1 MPTHRIQLKGPWDVQ
16 RLDQNKPPVR
26 VFMPAAW
33 GEVFGDSPGLAQFR
47 RKFNQPTNLEAH
59 ERVWI
64 VFEGVGGEG
73 LVRINGQELGTITAE
88 STTAEFEVTQ
98 QLALHNELLVELTVV
113 AESGPGTELGLWG
126 AVVLEIRFESLVP

>member
-1 MPTHRIQLKGPWDVQ
+1 
-16 RLDQNKPPVR
+16 
-26 VFMPAAW
+26 MPAAW
-33 GEVFGDSPGLAQFR
+33 GEVFRDSPGRAQFR

-64 VFEGVGGEG
+64 VFDGVGGEG

-88 STTAEFEVTQ
+88 STTAEFEITQ
-98 QLALHNELLVELTVV
+98 HLALHNELLVELTVV

-126 AVVLEIRFESLVP
+126 AVVLEIRF